1 MVLIANCPA
10 CRHTWQ
16 FADEE
21 AGKSVP
27 CMRCGAD
34 CVLPSTD
41 DVAAEQKVRESQWS
55 VDFDSLREYSTD
67 SFVPSAN
74 PFQPPQHEGLSVT
87 GRTLGVLDETDRV
100 QAWARLQAPGFFLAI
115 FSILMLCL
123 CLFYLLSGVF
133 FFLPRSPVLLQPE
146 NLVPI
151 VIGGTLIVASMS
163 VTLIGALKM
172 RKLESYWFAVTA
184 CVLPMIPCATS
195 AFCILAL
202 PFGTWGLIVL
212 RNPQVRALFN
222 VPQQEK
228 QSLLAS
234 LPAALDLDKA
244 LRIQLSARLQKL
256 SRYLTIFATLS
267 LVTSVSLVA
276 YDIVDSQGGLT
287 LRAFFFLFFFLST
300 WGGSSALVLF
310 GARKMRKLQ
319 SYRLSVTSCILSM
332 FPSVCFFVGL
342 PLGIW
347 GLIVLANPRVQSLF
361 NTPHGVGDTGS

>member
-1 MVLIANCPA
+1 MILIANCPA

-16 FADEE
+16 FTDEE

-87 GRTLGVLDETDRV
+87 GRTSGVLDETDRV
-100 QAWARLQAPGFFLAI
+100 QTWARLQAPGFFLAI

-123 CLFYLLSGVF
+123 CLFYLLYGVF
-133 FFLPRSPVLLQPE
+133 FFFPRSPGLLRPE
-146 NLVPI
+146 NLVQI

-172 RKLESYWFAVTA
+172 RKLESYRFAVTA

-234 LPAALDLDKA
+234 LPAALDLDESV
-244 LRIQLSARLQKL
+244 RMQLSARLQRL

-267 LVTSVSLVA
+267 LATVLIFVA
-276 YDIVDSQGGLT
+276 YSIVKSQERSLS
-287 LRAFFFLFFFLST
+287 LAFFIEST

-310 GARKMRKLQ
+310 GARKMRKLK

-332 FPSVCFFVGL
+332 FHPFCFLVGL

-347 GLIVLANPRVQSLF
+347 GLTVLANPRVQSLF
-361 NTPHGVGDTGS
+361 NTPHGANDTGS